1 MSFIIKKKSKP
12 NTRKDSSN
20 KKRNRLKKMIIG
32 KGILPKNPPPIFTG
46 TNKNTGNST
55 SIISTS
61 STLGNPY
68 NFGWDEED
76 EEEIDMAKMIE
87 TAIKAK
93 LNVKLGLRENYN
105 FANLAYIMTFAINKK
120 TKEKVMKN
128 LYIRRTHDKVNT
140 IIPNLEFKNLGVH
153 WYEVSAFLIKEN
165 ARTLNTKEFFE
176 TIK

>member
-1 MSFIIKKKSKP
+1 
-12 NTRKDSSN
+12 
-20 KKRNRLKKMIIG
+20 
-32 KGILPKNPPPIFTG
+32 
-46 TNKNTGNST
+46 
-55 SIISTS
+55 
-61 STLGNPY
+61 
-68 NFGWDEED
+68 
-76 EEEIDMAKMIE
+76 MAKMIE

-120 TKEKVMKN
+120 NKEKVMKN

-140 IIPNLEFKNLGVH
+140 IIPNLEFKNLGVN